1 MKVIRLIFLIYRNLL
16 EFLIGMLLLMK
27 FKIDLRNLSIGILN
41 LMFLRI
47 CNVYILLVEQVSS
60 MIGVEVIIAMDLIR
74 IVWDYPSNY
83 SRVKYLKILSG
94 KQTKDNS
101 INNQIFFHSMFLRD
115 KIGLYNILSL
125 KIEFNNSRKF
135 KITHFKCSKSRFLNR
150 DWSIQLNHKFCKD
163 RTKYLRF
170 LFNLEHRFKL

>member
-1 MKVIRLIFLIYRNLL
+1 MKVIRLIFPIYRNLL
-16 EFLIGMLLLMK
+16 GFPIGMLLLMK

-47 CNVYILLVEQVSS
+47 CNVCILSVEQVSS
-60 MIGVEVIIAMDLIR
+60 MIGVEVIIAMGLIR
-74 IVWDYPSNY
+74 IAWDYLSNY
-83 SRVKYLKILSG
+83 SWVKYLKIPLG
-94 KQTKDNS
+94 KQTKDNN

-115 KIGLYNILSL
+115 KIGLYIILSL

-135 KITHFKCSKSRFLNR
+135 KIIHLKCSKSRFLNR

-163 RTKYLRF
+163 RPKYLRF